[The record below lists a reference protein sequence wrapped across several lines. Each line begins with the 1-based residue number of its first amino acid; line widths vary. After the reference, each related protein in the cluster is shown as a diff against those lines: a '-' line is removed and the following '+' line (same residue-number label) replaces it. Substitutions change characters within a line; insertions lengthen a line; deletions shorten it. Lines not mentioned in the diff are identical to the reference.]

1 MRKIR
6 VEKVTLNIG
15 AGKDEEKM
23 KKGKKLLKMV
33 TGIEPVNT
41 FTSKRIPGWGLRP
54 GLAIGCKIT
63 LRHDKAIEVL
73 KKLLE
78 AKDNILSLNNFD
90 ERGNLS
96 FGIAEYIDIPGM
108 KYDPEI
114 KIMGLEV
121 AVTLERPGFRI
132 KKRRIQKKT
141 LPKKHTI
148 AKDESVE
155 FMKKSFGIKIAEEED
170 DNE

>member
-141 LPKKHTI
+141 LPGFARWI
-148 AKDESVE
+148 A
-155 FMKKSFGIKIAEEED
+155 FQIIP
-170 DNE
+170 

>member
-148 AKDESVE
+148 TKDESVE